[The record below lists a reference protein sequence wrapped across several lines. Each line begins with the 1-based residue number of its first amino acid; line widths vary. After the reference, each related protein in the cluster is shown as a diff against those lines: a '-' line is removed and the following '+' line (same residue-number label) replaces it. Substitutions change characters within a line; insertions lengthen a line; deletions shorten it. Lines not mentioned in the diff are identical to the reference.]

1 MSEFTNNNQE
11 ILSLIEE
18 WEPKLLALSA
28 DVIMFRLN
36 DECWTIKETV
46 GHMVDS
52 ASNNI
57 HRIIHLQYQPSPL
70 IYPDYANLGNNDRW
84 VEIQNYQTENWYDLV
99 QLWKYSNLHIVHV
112 INNVNM
118 DKLDGEWITALN
130 ERVPLKAM
138 IIDYLR
144 HFKLHLS
151 EIDELI
157 NKQVTKRIEV

>member
-1 MSEFTNNNQE
+1 MSELMENNQE
-11 ILSLIEE
+11 LLSLIEA
-18 WEPKLLALSA
+18 WEPQLLALSEEL
-28 DVIMFRLN
+28 ITFRIN
-36 DECWTIKETV
+36 NERWTIKETI

-52 ASNNI
+52 ASNNT

-70 IYPDYANLGNNDRW
+70 TYPDYANLGNNDRW
-84 VEIQNYQTENWYDLV
+84 VAIQNYQTENWCDLV
-99 QLWKYSNLHIVHV
+99 GLWKYSNLHIIHV

-118 DKLDGEWITALN
+118 DKLDNEWITALN
-130 ERVPLKAM
+130 QHVSLKAM

-157 NKQVTKRIEV
+157 NIQESKS

>member
-1 MSEFTNNNQE
+1 MSEFMKNNRELLN
-11 ILSLIEE
+11 LIKE
-18 WEPKLLALSA
+18 WEPKFLSLSA
-28 DVIMFRLN
+28 DLITFRLN
-36 DECWTIKETV
+36 NESWTIKETV

-57 HRIIHLQYQPSPL
+57 HRIIHLQYQPNPL
-70 IYPDYANLGNNDRW
+70 VYPDYANLGNNDRW
-84 VEIQNYQTENWYDLV
+84 VAIQNYQTESWYDLV

-118 DKLDGEWITALN
+118 NKLDNEWITALN
-130 ERVPLKAM
+130 SHVSLKAM

-157 NKQVTKRIEV
+157 NNKNEPC

>member
-1 MSEFTNNNQE
+1 MGEFMENSRELLN
-11 ILSLIEE
+11 LIEE
-18 WEPKLLALSA
+18 WEPKLLALSE
-28 DVIMFRLN
+28 DSISFRSN
-36 DECWTIKETV
+36 NESWTIKEAV

-52 ASNNI
+52 ASNNT
-57 HRIIHLQYQPSPL
+57 HRIIHLQYQPNPL

-84 VEIQNYQTENWYDLV
+84 VAIQNYQTENWYDLV

-118 DKLDGEWITALN
+118 DKLDNEWITALN
-130 ERVPLKAM
+130 KRVSLKAM

-157 NKQVTKRIEV
+157 NK

>member
-1 MSEFTNNNQE
+1 MGEFMENNQE
-11 ILSLIEE
+11 VLNLIEK

-28 DVIMFRLN
+28 DSISFRPN
-36 DECWTIKETV
+36 NESWTIKETV

-52 ASNNI
+52 ASNNT
-57 HRIIHLQYQPSPL
+57 HRIIHLQYQPNPL
-70 IYPDYANLGNNDRW
+70 IYPDYANLGNNDKW
-84 VEIQNYQTENWYDLV
+84 VAIQNYQTENWYDLV

-118 DKLDGEWITALN
+118 DKLDNEWITALN
-130 ERVPLKAM
+130 KRVSLKAM

-157 NKQVTKRIEV
+157 NK